1 MLILYFVS
9 FKGRYVFSCGGGGG
23 RRAEASEG
31 RVISESE
38 HQKGRVIPL
47 CYLFKGTI
55 THLFLNFLMRIFV
68 MSLYIFLTD

>member
-1 MLILYFVS
+1 MLILYFVF

-23 RRAEASEG
+23 RRAEASE
-31 RVISESE
+31 
-38 HQKGRVIPL
+38 GRVIPL